1 MSAYPMKND
10 FLSFLKNPHQKFTG
24 FFRKDFTLFLLL
36 TILSFFAGY
45 LKSLITQESFIDESD
60 LNEFNSSKIFP
71 IIFLIPLIE
80 ELVFRGFLQYK
91 SRLIFIMSF
100 VSMIFFLTSFI
111 KQDSKITHVLIV
123 LTVLGLSVFF
133 NKKLYQKMLNFID
146 ANTIIIILISSI
158 FFGCIHLLNY
168 DNFLWVNLLPISE
181 KIIAGVFLCYIA
193 KKYNIWHSYFF
204 HLINNSIPFLIIWVY
219 KLM

>member
-1 MSAYPMKND
+1 MSIYPMKND
-10 FLSFLKNPHQKFTG
+10 FLLFLKNPNQKFTG

-36 TILSFFAGY
+36 TIFSFFAGY
-45 LKSLITQESFIDESD
+45 LKSLITHESFIDDSD

-71 IIFLIPLIE
+71 IIFLVPLIE

>member
-1 MSAYPMKND
+1 MSTYPMKND
-10 FLSFLKNPHQKFTG
+10 FLYFLKNPHQKFTG

-133 NKKLYQKMLNFID
+133 NKKLYQEMLNFID

-204 HLINNSIPFLIIWVY
+204 HLINNSIPLLIIWVY